1 MKYLL
6 LLLSLLVSS
15 CTCTAGTNTRSPTIA
30 VTKLSCYGGICCW
43 PYQHHKDVH
52 GDHFMVCA
60 DQSPDIMGIEPHNTS
75 YDTNGYDSLRVS
87 VKTYFL
93 NP

>member
-6 LLLSLLVSS
+6 LILSLLVNS
-15 CTCTAGTNTRSPTIA
+15 CTCISGTNTRSPTIA
-30 VTKLSCYGGICCW
+30 VKKLSCYGGTCCF
-43 PYQHHKDVH
+43 PYLHHKDVK
-52 GDHFMVCA
+52 GYHFMLCA
-60 DQSPDIMGIEPHNTS
+60 DQSPDIMGIEPHS
-75 YDTNGYDSLRVS
+75 FYDTNGYDSLRVS